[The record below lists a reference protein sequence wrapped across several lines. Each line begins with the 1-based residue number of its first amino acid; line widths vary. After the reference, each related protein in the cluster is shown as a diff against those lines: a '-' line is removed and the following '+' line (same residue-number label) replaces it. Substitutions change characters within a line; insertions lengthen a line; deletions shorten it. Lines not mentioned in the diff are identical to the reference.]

1 VTLVLLVAVVVDVV
15 VPVDDVLVVDGLAP
29 LPAQEMEAYEVPM
42 LVNAPQNGSP
52 AWRPPG
58 CWLTTSRPT

>member
-1 VTLVLLVAVVVDVV
+1 VTPVLLVAVVVDVV

-29 LPAQEMEAYEVPM
+29 LPPQEMEAYEVPT

-52 AWRPPG
+52 ACVRRVAG
-58 CWLTTSRPT
+58 